1 MDNTKNLE
9 ICNCYENKNEDNV
22 IDFCNIC
29 KLEMVRTVD
38 NNNDIYYTCKNCGK
52 INRLPKMYE
61 EFMEK
66 KLGRELYGKEKNK
79 LTIKALKILTVIII
93 LLLTI
98 SAFYTEELLN
108 KIGILIIAF
117 SLIFNISKTSD

>member
-9 ICNCYENKNEDNV
+9 ISNYCKNKDDV

-29 KLEMVRTVD
+29 KLGMVRTVD

-61 EFMEK
+61 KFIEK

-79 LTIKALKILTVIII
+79 STITILKIITIIII
-93 LLLTI
+93 LFLTV
-98 SAFYTEELLN
+98 SAFYSEELLN
-108 KIGILIIAF
+108 KIGILIIAL
-117 SLIFNISKTSD
+117 SLVLNISKKSSD